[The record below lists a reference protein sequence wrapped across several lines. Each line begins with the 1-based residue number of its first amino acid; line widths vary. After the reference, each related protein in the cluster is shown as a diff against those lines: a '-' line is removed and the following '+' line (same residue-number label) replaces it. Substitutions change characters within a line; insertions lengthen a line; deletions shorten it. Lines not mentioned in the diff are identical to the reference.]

1 MGLVGQAAQVT
12 AIDRDRLRAIEA
24 GDATPTDAERARL
37 EALAALGGMDR
48 DALHSQLAAA
58 VRAIVHVSR
67 GPAGRRVSE
76 IALLRRDGA
85 GRCGAVPVWRAGEGI
100 ADASEFQRLVAAG
113 SPE

>member
-1 MGLVGQAAQVT
+1 M
-12 AIDRDRLRAIEA
+12 
-24 GDATPTDAERARL
+24 PARL

-85 GRCGAVPVWRAGEGI
+85 GRCGAVPVWRAGDGI